1 MIRQQYKNACMGL
14 VMSPAAICEH
24 LKSDDSKF
32 FLCLSE
38 IRKSVYYGL
47 SGYLVAER
55 RRTNFIQRKKSRYI
69 CFIHFSKE
77 RSKRSMKDLVH
88 IRKTDISVKEHKGQ
102 LVAIFRKI
110 DTVYM
115 IDQTEETLNQRK
127 KFNRGDTRK
136 ESILQLLTRAI
147 FIERVFSWGSKLE
160 SQ

>member
-1 MIRQQYKNACMGL
+1 
-14 VMSPAAICEH
+14 
-24 LKSDDSKF
+24 
-32 FLCLSE
+32 
-38 IRKSVYYGL
+38 
-47 SGYLVAER
+47 
-55 RRTNFIQRKKSRYI
+55 
-69 CFIHFSKE
+69 
-77 RSKRSMKDLVH
+77 MKDLVH